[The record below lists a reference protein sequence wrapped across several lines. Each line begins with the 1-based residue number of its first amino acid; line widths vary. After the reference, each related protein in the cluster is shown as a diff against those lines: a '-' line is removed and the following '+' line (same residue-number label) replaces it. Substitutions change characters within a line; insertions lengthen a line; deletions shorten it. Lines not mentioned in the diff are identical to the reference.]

1 MSVESGHC
9 FIIQGLVINRIR
21 RTPKIRIVFRLY
33 GGLVYLCRIKSRP
46 YIRQTM
52 KPTAAVYLD
61 NAATTRLDPEVLD
74 AMLPLMTEQF
84 GNPSS
89 IHSHGR
95 PVRTAIEKA
104 RKTVAGLLNTSPAEI
119 FFTSGGT
126 EADNTAIQSSI
137 ETYGLTHAIT
147 SPLEHHAV
155 LHTLDHLA
163 KRGVIRLSLVN
174 VDRKGH
180 IDLAHLESL
189 LESNRNEGNGRSLVS
204 LMHGNNE
211 IGNML
216 DLHRTGEICR
226 AYDAIF
232 HSDTVQTMG
241 HFRHDLQ
248 QLPVDFIVGAAHK
261 FHGPKGV
268 GFLYVNADRAKI
280 HPFMYGGAQERNM
293 RGGTENVYGIVGL
306 AKALEIAYRDMDAH
320 RQHITSLKRRMI
332 EQLREKMPDG
342 AGGPVLFNGD
352 SADIDNSL
360 YTVLNVSLPASDIN
374 DMLLFSLDIA
384 RISASGGSAC
394 SSGSNV
400 GSHVLAA
407 LPGLDAERGYV
418 RFSFGKYNTAEEVDY
433 AVDTL
438 VGLYQKEL
446 VK

>member
-1 MSVESGHC
+1 M
-9 FIIQGLVINRIR
+9 
-21 RTPKIRIVFRLY
+21 TP
-33 GGLVYLCRIKSRP
+33 P
-46 YIRQTM
+46 
-52 KPTAAVYLD
+52 PAVYLD

-95 PVRTAIEKA
+95 TVRTAIEKA
-104 RKTVAGLLNTSPAEI
+104 RKTVASLLNTSPAEI

-126 EADNTAIQSSI
+126 EADNTAIRSSI
-137 ETYGLTHAIT
+137 DTYGLTHAIT

-155 LHTLDHLA
+155 LHTLQHLHE
-163 KRGVIRLSLVN
+163 RGTIRLSLVN
-174 VDRKGH
+174 IDGKGH
-180 IDLAHLESL
+180 VDLAHLDEL
-189 LESNRNEGNGRSLVS
+189 LRANRNASGGRSLVS

-216 DLHRTGEICR
+216 NLNRVGEICR
-226 AYDAIF
+226 EYDAIF

-248 QLPVDFIVGAAHK
+248 QLPVDFIVGAGHK

-268 GFLYVNADRAKI
+268 GFLYINAERVNI
-280 HPFMYGGAQERNM
+280 HPLVYGGSQERNM

-306 AKALEIAYRDMDAH
+306 AKALDIAYRDMDAH
-320 RQHITSLKRRMI
+320 RQHITALKRRMI
-332 EQLREKMPDG
+332 ERLLEKMPDR
-342 AGGPVLFNGD
+342 AGMPDHGEPVAFNGD
-352 SADIDNSL
+352 SANVDTSL
-360 YTVLNVSLPASDIN
+360 YTVLNVSLPASDMS

-394 SSGSNV
+394 TSGSTV
-400 GSHVLAA
+400 GSHVLSA
-407 LPGLDAERGYV
+407 LPGLDPDRGYV
-418 RFSFGKYNTAEEVDY
+418 RFSFGKYNTADEIDY

-438 VGLYQKEL
+438 VKLYQKEL

>member
-1 MSVESGHC
+1 MTVP
-9 FIIQGLVINRIR
+9 
-21 RTPKIRIVFRLY
+21 TP
-33 GGLVYLCRIKSRP
+33 
-46 YIRQTM
+46 
-52 KPTAAVYLD
+52 VYLD
-61 NAATTRLDPEVLD
+61 NAATTRLDSEVLD

-95 PVRTAIEKA
+95 AVRTAVEKA
-104 RKTVAGLLNTSPAEI
+104 RKTVASLLNTSPAEI

-126 EADNTAIQSSI
+126 EADNTAIRSSI

-155 LHTLDHLA
+155 LHTLQHLA
-163 KRGVIRLSLVN
+163 KQGQVRLSMVN
-174 VDRKGH
+174 VDEQGH
-180 IDLAHLESL
+180 VDLDHLGKL
-189 LESNRNEGNGRSLVS
+189 LRSFPRSFVS

-211 IGNML
+211 IGNLL
-216 DLHRTGEICR
+216 DLHRVGTLCR
-226 AYDAIF
+226 QHDAIF

-241 HFRHDLQ
+241 HFQHDLKT
-248 QLPVDFIVGAAHK
+248 LPVDFIVGAGHK

-268 GFLYVNADRAKI
+268 GFLYVNAERANI
-280 HPFMYGGAQERNM
+280 HPFIYGGAQERNR

-320 RQHITSLKRRMI
+320 RQHITRLKSRMI
-332 EQLREKMPDG
+332 DQLRAKMPE
-342 AGGPVLFNGD
+342 VRFNGD
-352 SADIDNSL
+352 SATIDSSL
-360 YTVLNVSLPASDIN
+360 YTVLNVSLPASELS

-394 SSGSNV
+394 SSGSNI

-407 LPGLDAERGYV
+407 LPGLDQNRGYV
-418 RFSFGKYNTAEEVDY
+418 RFSFGKYNTVEEIDY

-438 VGLYQKEL
+438 VGLYQKEAKL
-446 VK
+446 V